1 MSIHSVNDLAAPSYS
16 HAFNGALSLEDLR
29 TRTPAVFAESASE
42 RTKKAYKFISSAE
55 VVRALMD
62 AGFEPSAARQ
72 TRSRRGS
79 DPLHA
84 RHMIRL
90 RHARETISIADS
102 IGEICLINA
111 HDGPSA
117 YRLLAGL
124 YRPVCTNGLLCRMG
138 DFAMIRVP
146 HRSSVAADVVAGAL
160 AITAQF
166 GEIRTRVEGM
176 AARELTDVEQLKF
189 ADEAFEIRYAN
200 VEQPPAFAAE
210 RLLEARRSADAG
222 SSLWLTYNRLQLSV
236 VAGGLPYHSR
246 SRRLVS
252 MRRIHSIREDI
263 RVNVALWQ
271 AACRYLAA

>member
-79 DPLHA
+79 DPIHA

-102 IGEICLINA
+102 IGEICLIN
-111 HDGPSA
+111 G
-117 YRLLAGL
+117 RL
-124 YRPVCTNGLLCRMG
+124 R
-138 DFAMIRVP
+138 
-146 HRSSVAADVVAGAL
+146 
-160 AITAQF
+160 Q
-166 GEIRTRVEGM
+166 E
-176 AARELTDVEQLKF
+176 
-189 ADEAFEIRYAN
+189 
-200 VEQPPAFAAE
+200 
-210 RLLEARRSADAG
+210 
-222 SSLWLTYNRLQLSV
+222 
-236 VAGGLPYHSR
+236 
-246 SRRLVS
+246 
-252 MRRIHSIREDI
+252 
-263 RVNVALWQ
+263 
-271 AACRYLAA
+271 